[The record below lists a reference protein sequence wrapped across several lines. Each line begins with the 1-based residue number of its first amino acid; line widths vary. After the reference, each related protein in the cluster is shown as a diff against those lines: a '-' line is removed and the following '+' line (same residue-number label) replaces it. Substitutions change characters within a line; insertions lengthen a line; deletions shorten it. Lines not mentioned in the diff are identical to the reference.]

1 MSWAQAIML
10 ARGLSRG
17 WRGIWGAALTGAPFS
32 QVPSQFPRGLHCSVA
47 THSSDSSLVP
57 RPPEPLRQPA
67 KPLSPHEELFRLAPD
82 GARDKASFVR
92 AVQNFGQ
99 HNVHKR
105 GHVDFIY
112 LALRKMRDY
121 GVEKD
126 LAVYNLLLDVFP
138 KEVFRPRNV
147 FQKIFVHY
155 PRQQECGLAVLEQ
168 MENHG
173 VMPNKETEFLL
184 IQIFGRKS
192 YPMLKF
198 VRMKLWFSRFKNIN
212 PFPVPRDLPKD
223 PVDLATLGLRHIE
236 PDLSARVTVYQVASS
251 KDSTGT
257 ADPTEQHI
265 VGIQSPD
272 QQAALARHNPARP
285 IFVEGPFS
293 LWLRNKCVYYHILR
307 ADLVPPEE
315 REVEEIPEEWNLYY
329 PIQLDLKYG
338 RSGWDDYEFDIDEVE
353 EGPVF
358 AMCMAGAHDQ
368 ATLAKW
374 IQGLQETNPALAQI
388 PVIFRLTGSTGEL
401 LASSSGL
408 EEPSPPPPQEQEEE
422 EDNTQRQQQGQS

>member
-1 MSWAQAIML
+1 
-10 ARGLSRG
+10 
-17 WRGIWGAALTGAPFS
+17 
-32 QVPSQFPRGLHCSVA
+32 
-47 THSSDSSLVP
+47 
-57 RPPEPLRQPA
+57 
-67 KPLSPHEELFRLAPD
+67 
-82 GARDKASFVR
+82 
-92 AVQNFGQ
+92 
-99 HNVHKR
+99 
-105 GHVDFIY
+105 
-112 LALRKMRDY
+112 MRDY

-184 IQIFGRKS
+184 VQIFGRKS

-223 PVDLATLGLRHIE
+223 PVDLAVLGLRHIE
-236 PDLSARVTVYQVASS
+236 PDLSARVTVYQTASS

-257 ADPTEQHI
+257 ADPTQQHI

-293 LWLRNKCVYYHILR
+293 LWLRDRCVYYHILR

-338 RSGWDDYEFDIDEVE
+338 RGGWDDYEFDIDEVE

-388 PVIFRLTGSTGEL
+388 PVIFRLTGSSGEL

-422 EDNTQRQQQGQS
+422 EDHTQRQQQGQS

>member
-17 WRGIWGAALTGAPFS
+17 WRGICGAALTGAPFS
-32 QVPSQFPRGLHCSVA
+32 QVPSQVSRGLHCSVA

-57 RPPEPLRQPA
+57 RPPEPPRQPA
-67 KPLSPHEELFRLAPD
+67 KPPSPHEELFRLAP
-82 GARDKASFVR
+82 GGTRDKASFVQ

-126 LAVYNLLLDVFP
+126 LAVYNLLLDIFP
-138 KEVFRPRNV
+138 KEVFRPRNI
-147 FQKIFVHY
+147 FQKIFIHY

-184 IQIFGRKS
+184 VQIFGRKS

-198 VRMKLWFSRFKNIN
+198 VRMKLWFTRFKNIN
-212 PFPVPRDLPKD
+212 PFPVPQDLPKD

-236 PDLSARVTVYQVASS
+236 PDLSARVTVYQMAST

-293 LWLRNKCVYYHILR
+293 LWLRDKCVYYHILR

-353 EGPVF
+353 EGPIF
-358 AMCMAGAHDQ
+358 AICMAGNHDQ

-388 PVIFRLTGSTGEL
+388 PVIFRLTASNGEL
-401 LASSSGL
+401 LASSGL
-408 EEPSPPPPQEQEEE
+408 EEPCRPPPLEQEEE
-422 EDNTQRQQQGQS
+422 EGNTQRQQQGQS